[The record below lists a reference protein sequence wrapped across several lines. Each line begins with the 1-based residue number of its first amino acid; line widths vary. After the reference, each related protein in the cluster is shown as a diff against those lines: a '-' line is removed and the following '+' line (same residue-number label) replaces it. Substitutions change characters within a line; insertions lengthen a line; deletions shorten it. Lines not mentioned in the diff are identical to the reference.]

1 MWPRL
6 ELECFCFFLFRTTFF
21 NGRTRVREC
30 CIDGNCSFS
39 SSTGETG
46 KGTLDLAGGVRFF
59 DEFLLASLDASMS
72 ATYFATLLPSPW
84 QESQGVC
91 FRQFILKICRKFLR
105 LPAWPATHFLMTLQ
119 SFASWTKLDFLSF
132 VQALSFWHRYTLKFE
147 PLRCLLVFNFVI
159 ARSTPVTSTPSVT

>member
-30 CIDGNCSFS
+30 CTCRWKLLVFLF
-39 SSTGETG
+39 TEETG

-59 DEFLLASLDASMS
+59 EELLLASLDASMS
-72 ATYFATLLPSPW
+72 ATYFCDSSALTLARIT
-84 QESQGVC
+84 QGVC

-105 LPAWPATHFLMTLQ
+105 LSLMACNPLYDDSSKLCFMDQIRFSLVCNGTLCR
-119 SFASWTKLDFLSF
+119 AS
-132 VQALSFWHRYTLKFE
+132 
-147 PLRCLLVFNFVI
+147 
-159 ARSTPVTSTPSVT
+159 